1 LNNLPGD
8 INTDYRH
15 IAKPWPLGDTL
26 EQTLYP
32 NSSIMV
38 LYKYFPP
45 TTNSFKSLINAG
57 IWCDNYTN
65 MNDPFEC
72 LAIVP
77 RQFEKGRIEE
87 FKTKA
92 LKSGIPQ
99 YQLLGTFKDEAII
112 TFMNSFRQEFIKNS
126 YFFGSLSESC
136 DNILLWSHYAASHT
150 GFVLA
155 IDFDENNNHVQKV
168 TYQDSLPDFDID
180 WYFKIKNEEV
190 KDSENIS
197 YLLKDFAIKSTNW
210 AYEKEWRVAR
220 KDKGYFRFKPE
231 QVKALYYGLN
241 CNVDIE
247 KVVVMLLSYTDDDMP
262 ILQDGFIDKPF
273 RDGG

>member
-1 LNNLPGD
+1 M
-8 INTDYRH
+8 I
-15 IAKPWPLGDTL
+15 
-26 EQTLYP
+26 
-32 NSSIMV
+32 

-77 RQFEKGRIEE
+77 RHLDKERIEI
-87 FKTKA
+87 FKDKA
-92 LKSGIPQ
+92 RKSGIQQ
-99 YQLLGTFKDEAII
+99 YQLLSTLKDEAIL
-112 TFMNSFRQEFIKNS
+112 TFINTFRQEFIKNS
-126 YFFGSLSESC
+126 YFFGSLSESY

-155 IDFDENNNHVQKV
+155 IDLDENNNHVQKV
-168 TYQDSLPDFDID
+168 IYQDSLPEFDMD
-180 WYFKIKNEEV
+180 WYFKIKDEEV
-190 KDSENIS
+190 QDSENVS

-220 KDKGYFRFKPE
+220 KNEGYFRFKPE
-231 QVKALYYGLN
+231 QVKAIYYGLN

-247 KVVVMLLSYTDDDMP
+247 KVVVMLLSYTDDDIP
-262 ILQDGFIDKPF
+262 IYKMALSTNPLQMIVKDYELLEK
-273 RDGG
+273 

>member
-1 LNNLPGD
+1 MILF
-8 INTDYRH
+8 
-15 IAKPWPLGDTL
+15 
-26 EQTLYP
+26 
-32 NSSIMV
+32 
-38 LYKYFPP
+38 KYFPP

-77 RQFEKGRIEE
+77 RQVEKKQVES
-87 FKTKA
+87 FKAKA
-92 LKSGIPQ
+92 AKSGIQQ
-99 YQLLGTFKDEAII
+99 YQLLAGLNDDVII
-112 TFMNSFRQEFIKNS
+112 EFMNTFRKEFIKNS
-126 YFFGSLSESC
+126 YFFGSLSESYY
-136 DNILLWSHYAASHT
+136 NILLWSHYAASHT

-155 IDFDENNNHVQKV
+155 IDLDENNNHIHKV

-180 WYFKIKNEEV
+180 WYFKLKNEED
-190 KDSENIS
+190 KGSENVS

-231 QVKALYYGLN
+231 QVKAIYYGLN
-241 CNVDIE
+241 CHIDIE
-247 KVVVMLLSYTDDDMP
+247 KVVVMLLSYTDDEIPVYKMALSTNP
-262 ILQDGFIDKPF
+262 LQMITKDYELSEK
-273 RDGG
+273 